1 MNSLDA
7 LLERLPP
14 LPQNLLAGVSGG
26 ADSVALLRLLL
37 AAGCSVQAVHVNHG
51 LRGAAADEDEAFV
64 RQLCEANQVPLMV
77 YRATPPEHP
86 GEDWARRVRYDFF
99 RQAMDQ
105 TGAEALVLAHHQ
117 DDQAETLLLHL
128 MRGAGLTGMT
138 GMAADSCA
146 QGIRILRPLLH
157 FTRRELQ
164 EALIEAHQP
173 WREDASNQD
182 PRYLRNA
189 VRLELLPLME
199 QLSPG
204 ASARIAG
211 TAALLQDDE
220 DVLNRQCEAFLWQW
234 GTEALPL
241 EALTKEHPALQRRIL
256 RRWWQYRAGEQ
267 EERSLS
273 RSQTEV
279 LADLLDAKPG
289 SRCNLPLG
297 WQAYRGW
304 THLHISGAGE
314 KAQNVALQGEIPEG
328 CVVRTRQTGD
338 WLRLPGGRK
347 SLQDF
352 MVDRK
357 IDVPFR
363 DRIPLVC
370 RGQQVL
376 SAAGIWQD
384 QSLEPLTWSGS
395 MPWAGRQNHTIKT
408 KEK

>member
-1 MNSLDA
+1 MNGLDT

-14 LPQNLLAGVSGG
+14 LPQRMLAGVSGG

-51 LRGAAADEDEAFV
+51 LRGAASDEDEAFV
-64 RQLCEANQVPLMV
+64 RQLCEVCQVPLMV

-99 RQAMDQ
+99 RQAMEH
-105 TGAEALVLAHHQ
+105 TGAEALALAHHQ

-128 MRGAGLTGMT
+128 MRGAGLTGLTAMS
-138 GMAADSCA
+138 ADSSV
-146 QGIRILRPLLH
+146 QGMRIIRPLLYC
-157 FTRRELQ
+157 TRRELQ

-199 QLSPG
+199 RLAPG

-211 TAALLQDDE
+211 AALLMQDDE
-220 DVLNRQCEAFLWQW
+220 NMLNLQCEAFLQQW
-234 GTEALPL
+234 GDDALPL
-241 EALTKEHPALQRRIL
+241 EALGKEHPAMQRRIL
-256 RRWWQYRAGEQ
+256 RRWWQHRAGEQ
-267 EERSLS
+267 DERSLS
-273 RSQTEV
+273 RRQTEALTAL
-279 LADLLDAKPG
+279 LAAKPG

-304 THLHISGAGE
+304 THLHIIDTNENTVQA
-314 KAQNVALQGEIPEG
+314 ARLQGEIPEG
-328 CVVRTRQTGD
+328 CEVRTRQTGD

-357 IDVPFR
+357 IDAPFR
-363 DRIPLVC
+363 DRVSLVC

-376 SAAGIWQD
+376 AAAGIWQD
-384 QSLEPLTWSGS
+384 QSMKPLNWTGP
-395 MPWAGRQNHTIKT
+395 MPWVVRQDPRIK
-408 KEK
+408 